1 MDLAFISLSYISRS
15 AIAVLFFKKGEKK
28 KRVKNSLLV
37 GGGGT
42 SLAVQR
48 WHSGKESACQCKRH
62 RRCGF
67 DPWVEKIPW
76 SRKWQPT
83 PVFLPGKSHGRRSL
97 AGYSPQGHKELDT
110 TVQLTHTYTQGTK
123 GLPRWCSGKESTY
136 QEENA
141 GSVPGLGRS
150 PGMASHS
157 STPVWEIP

>member
-1 MDLAFISLSYISRS
+1 MLFGAAKQNTHARSLGFTGSPVVRTPR
-15 AIAVLFFKKGEKK
+15 FHCMGC
-28 KRVKNSLLV
+28 
-37 GGGGT
+37 
-42 SLAVQR
+42 R
-48 WHSGKESACQCKRH
+48 W
-62 RRCGF
+62 
-67 DPWVEKIPW
+67 
-76 SRKWQPT
+76 KWQPT
-83 PVFLPGKSHGRRSL
+83 PVFLPGKSHARRSL
-97 AGYSPQGHKELDT
+97 AGYSPQGRKELDT